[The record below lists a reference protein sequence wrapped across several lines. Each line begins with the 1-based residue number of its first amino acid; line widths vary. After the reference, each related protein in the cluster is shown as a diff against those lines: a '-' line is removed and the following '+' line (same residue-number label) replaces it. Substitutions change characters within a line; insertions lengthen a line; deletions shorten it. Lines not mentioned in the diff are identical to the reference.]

1 VARAGDP
8 LLNLEHGAR
17 DGGVVAIPRDVEH
30 VGCDW
35 LELEQDVVLVVF
47 GWFAG
52 YFQRFRTIGTST
64 ATT

>member
-1 VARAGDP
+1 
-8 LLNLEHGAR
+8 
-17 DGGVVAIPRDVEH
+17 
-30 VGCDW
+30 
-35 LELEQDVVLVVF
+35 VLVVF